1 MHALIAAA
9 LDRSRTS
16 LLLLLFLIIGGL
28 AAYVA
33 IPKEANPDVS
43 IPIIYV
49 SVSLEGIAPEDAERL
64 LVRPL
69 EQELRSLEGIKEMRS
84 LASEGH
90 ASVTLEF
97 DAGFNARQALAD
109 VREKVDTARSK
120 LPDEAEEPTVNEV
133 NVALF
138 PVLSIGLSGPLAE
151 SELVYV
157 ARRLKDNIEG
167 IAEVLSVD
175 IGGDREDLLEIVV
188 DPQVLDSYGI
198 DYSELFNLVS
208 RNNRLVAA
216 GSLDSGAG
224 RLSMKVPGV
233 IENLE
238 DVLSLPIKV
247 VGGSVVT
254 FADVASIHR
263 TFKDPTGFARI
274 NGQPAI
280 VLEVSKRSGAN
291 IIATIAQ
298 VKALVAQAQP
308 LLPQGL
314 QVSYIMDQSQEV
326 ESMLG
331 DLLNNVL
338 TAIVLVLI
346 LVVASMGLRSALLV
360 GLTIPGAFLS
370 GILLIWMLG
379 FTLNIVVLFSLIL
392 VAGMLVDGAIVVS
405 ELADRNLHQGQSA
418 RQAWANAATRMAWP
432 VIASTATTLV
442 VFLPL
447 LFWPG
452 VVGQFMKY
460 LPATVILCLLAS
472 LAMAL
477 VFLPVLGAVSGG
489 RPQPLP
495 SQASRGARAYRRLL
509 GRLLRRPG
517 LTLLGMLA
525 LIALIYTGYGR
536 FNHGV
541 EFFPEV
547 EPESAQIWL
556 RARGDLSVQEKDAL
570 LQQVEQRLLGMS
582 EVKALYARSLAQP
595 EGQLGADVVGTL
607 QFQFVDWHQR
617 RPASRILADMSA
629 RTADI
634 PGIVLEFREQEQG
647 PSGGKPVKLQIG
659 ALEPAKADR
668 FVERLRA
675 SMLSIGGFKDIE
687 DDRALPGIEWRLKV
701 DREAAAR
708 FGADVLSVGNAVQ
721 MVSNGLKLATYRPED
736 ASDEVDIRVRLPAD
750 WRSLDQL
757 GRLTLSTPS
766 GQVPLSNFVSLEPAP
781 KVGTLRRVDGSR
793 TITLQ
798 TDLAEGARL
807 DERLQAL
814 RQAIGELPEDIRLKF
829 AGEDADQREAAVFL
843 ATAFAV
849 AIFLMTL
856 ILVTQFNSIY
866 QAILVLSAIVLSTAG
881 VLIGLLVT
889 QQSFGIVMVGMGLIA
904 LAGIVVN
911 NNIILID
918 TYNQLRRQGLAPR
931 EAALETGS
939 LRLRPVLLTAVTT
952 VLGLVPMVIGVN
964 VDLLTP
970 SLGVG
975 APSTQWWTQ
984 LSSAIAGGLSFA
996 TVLTLLLTPCLLV
1009 LGARFERRPSPL
1021 ETFDDDL
1028 LDLPEQLHTP
1038 LPGKHGLNSPA
1049 DKSPPRPVRAGAER
1063 SPPLG
1068 KF

>member
-16 LLLLLFLIIGGL
+16 LMILTFLILGGL
-28 AAYVA
+28 VAYVA
-33 IPKEANPDVS
+33 IPKESNPDVV
-43 IPIIYV
+43 IPMIYV
-49 SVSLEGIAPEDAERL
+49 SVTLEGISPEDGERL

-69 EQELRSLEGIKEMRS
+69 EQELRSLEGVKEMRS
-84 LASEGH
+84 VSSEGH

-97 DAGFNARQALAD
+97 DAGFDAKVALAD

-120 LPDEAEEPTVNEV
+120 LPEEADEPTVTEV

-138 PVLSIGLSGPLAE
+138 PVLSIGLSGPIAE
-151 SELVYV
+151 TELVYI
-157 ARRLKDNIEG
+157 ARRLKENVEG
-167 IAEVLSVD
+167 IAEVLSVT

-198 DYSELFNLVS
+198 DYNELFNLVS

-216 GSLDSGAG
+216 GSLDTGAG
-224 RLSMKVPGV
+224 RMSMKVPGV
-233 IENLE
+233 IEDLE
-238 DVLSLPIKV
+238 DVMTMPIKV
-247 VGGSVVT
+247 VGDSVIT
-254 FADVASIHR
+254 FADVATIRR

-280 VLEVSKRSGAN
+280 VLEVAKRSGAN
-291 IIATIAQ
+291 IIHTIEQ
-298 VKALVAQAQP
+298 IKALMEQAKP
-308 LLPQGL
+308 LLPPGVE
-314 QVSYIMDQSQEV
+314 VSYIMDQSQEV
-326 ESMLG
+326 QSMLS

-346 LVVASMGLRSALLV
+346 LVVASMGMRSALLV

-405 ELADRNLHQGQSA
+405 ELADRYLHQGQTP

-477 VFLPVLGAVSGG
+477 VFLPVLGAVTGG
-489 RPQPLP
+489 NARPKAQ
-495 SQASRGARAYRRLL
+495 SASRAGNAYRRLL
-509 GRLLRRPG
+509 EKLLKRPG

-525 LIALIYTGYGR
+525 LVSLIYVGYGR

-541 EFFPEV
+541 EFFPDV

-570 LQQVEQRLLGMS
+570 LKQVEKQVLGMR

-595 EGQLGADVVGTL
+595 EGQLGADVIGTL

-617 RPASRILADMSA
+617 RPANDILAEMSQ

-634 PGIVLEFREQEQG
+634 PGVVLEFRKQEQG
-647 PSGGKPVKLQIG
+647 PTDGKPVKLQISS
-659 ALEPAKADR
+659 LDPAQGEQW
-668 FVERLRA
+668 VERIRGEMQRL
-675 SMLSIGGFKDIE
+675 GGFADIE
-687 DDRALPGIEWRLKV
+687 DDRALPGIEWRIKV

-721 MVSNGLKLATYRPED
+721 MITNGLKLATYRPED
-736 ASDEVDIRVRLPAD
+736 ATDEVDIRVRLPGN

-757 GRLTLSTPS
+757 GRLTLNTTA
-766 GQVPLSNFVSLEPAP
+766 GQVPLSNFVDLQPAP
-781 KVGTLRRVDGSR
+781 KVGTLRRVDGDR

-798 TDLAEGARL
+798 ADLAEGARL
-807 DERLQAL
+807 DERLRAL
-814 RQAIGELPEDIRLKF
+814 REALGDVPAEVKVKF
-829 AGEDADQREAAVFL
+829 AGEDADQREAAIFL
-843 ATAFAV
+843 MTAFVV
-849 AIFLMTL
+849 AIFLMAI
-856 ILVTQFNSIY
+856 ILVTQFNSLY
-866 QAILVLSAIVLSTAG
+866 QAALVLSAIVLSTAG
-881 VLIGLLVT
+881 VLMGLLVNG
-889 QQSFGIVMVGMGLIA
+889 QSFGIVMVGMGLIA

-918 TYNQLRRQGLAPR
+918 TYNQLRRQGLEPR

-952 VLGLVPMVIGVN
+952 ILGLMPMVLSIN
-964 VDLLTP
+964 VDLITP
-970 SLGVG
+970 SLGFG

-984 LSSAIAGGLSFA
+984 LSSAIAGGLAFA
-996 TVLTLLLTPCLLV
+996 TVLTLLLTPCMLV
-1009 LGARFERRPSPL
+1009 LGARFERRPPPL
-1021 ETFDDDL
+1021 ETYDTDL
-1028 LDLPEQLHTP
+1028 LDLPEHLIAANPDRTHLQ
-1038 LPGKHGLNSPA
+1038 
-1049 DKSPPRPVRAGAER
+1049 R
-1063 SPPLG
+1063 SD
-1068 KF
+1068 

>member
-9 LDRSRTS
+9 LDRSRTT
-16 LLLLLFLIIGGL
+16 LLILLFLLCGGL
-28 AAYVA
+28 LAYVA
-33 IPKEANPDVS
+33 MPKESNPDVT
-43 IPIIYV
+43 IPMIYV
-49 SVSLEGIAPEDAERL
+49 SVTLEGISPEDGDRL

-69 EQELRSLEGIKEMRS
+69 EQELRSLEGVKEMS
-84 LASEGH
+84 SVSSEGH
-90 ASVTLEF
+90 SSVTLEF
-97 DAGFNARQALAD
+97 DAGFDAKVALAD

-120 LPDEAEEPTVNEV
+120 LPDEADEPTVTEV

-138 PVLSIGLSGPLAE
+138 PVLSVGLSGPIAE
-151 SELVYV
+151 TELVYI
-157 ARRLKDNIEG
+157 ARRLKENIEG
-167 IAEVLSVD
+167 IGEVLSVT
-175 IGGDREDLLEIVV
+175 IGGDREDLMEIVV

-198 DYSELFNLVS
+198 DYNELFNLVS

-216 GSLDSGAG
+216 GSLDTGAG
-224 RLSMKVPGV
+224 HMSMKVPGV
-233 IENLE
+233 IEDLE
-238 DVLSLPIKV
+238 DVMNMPIKV
-247 VGGSVVT
+247 VGDSVVT
-254 FADVASIHR
+254 FADVATIRR

-280 VLEVSKRSGAN
+280 VLEVAKRSGAN
-291 IIATIAQ
+291 ILATIDQ
-298 VKALVAQAQP
+298 VKALMEQAKP
-308 LLPQGL
+308 LLPPGVE
-314 QVSYIMDQSQEV
+314 VSYIMDQSQEV
-326 ESMLG
+326 QNMLG

-346 LVVASMGLRSALLV
+346 LVVASMGMRSALLV

-405 ELADRNLHQGQSA
+405 ELADRYLQQGQSP

-460 LPATVILCLLAS
+460 LPATVIICLLAS

-489 RPQPLP
+489 KARPQATT
-495 SQASRGARAYRRLL
+495 SNRAGTAYRHLL
-509 GRLLRRPG
+509 ATLLKRPG

-525 LIALIYTGYGR
+525 LIALIYIGYGR

-556 RARGDLSVQEKDAL
+556 RARGDLSIQEKDAL
-570 LQQVEQRLLGMS
+570 LRQVEKQVLGMR

-595 EGQLGADVVGTL
+595 EGQLGADVIGTL

-617 RPASRILADMSA
+617 RPAKDILAEMSQ
-629 RTADI
+629 RTAGI
-634 PGIVLEFREQEQG
+634 PGVVLEFRKQEEG
-647 PSGGKPVKLQIG
+647 PTDGKPVKLQISTLDT
-659 ALEPAKADR
+659 ALTEQW
-668 FVERLRA
+668 VERIRGEMQKL
-675 SMLSIGGFKDIE
+675 GGFVDIE
-687 DDRALPGIEWRLKV
+687 DDRALPGIEWRIKV

-721 MVSNGLKLATYRPED
+721 MITNGLKLATYRPED
-736 ASDEVDIRVRLPAD
+736 ATDEVDIRVRLPNN

-757 GRLTLSTPS
+757 GRLTLNTAA
-766 GQVPLSNFVSLEPAP
+766 GQVPLSNFVDLQPAP
-781 KVGTLRRVDGSR
+781 KVGTLRRVDGDR

-798 TDLAEGARL
+798 ADLADGARL
-807 DERLQAL
+807 DERLKAL
-814 RQAIGELPEDIRLKF
+814 RKALGEVPAEVKVKF
-829 AGEDADQREAAVFL
+829 TGEDADQQEAATFL
-843 ATAFAV
+843 MTAFLV
-849 AIFLMTL
+849 AIFLMAI
-856 ILVTQFNSIY
+856 ILVTQFNSLY
-866 QAILVLSAIVLSTAG
+866 QAALVLSAIVLSTAG
-881 VLIGLLVT
+881 VLIGLLVNG
-889 QQSFGIVMVGMGLIA
+889 QSFGIVMVGMGLIA

-952 VLGLVPMVIGVN
+952 ILGLMPMVLSIN

-970 SLGVG
+970 SLGFG

-984 LSSAIAGGLSFA
+984 LSSAIAGGLAFA

-1009 LGARFERRPSPL
+1009 LGARFERRPPPL
-1021 ETFDDDL
+1021 ETYDTDL
-1028 LDLPEQLHTP
+1028 LDLPEHLVASK
-1038 LPGKHGLNSPA
+1038 PGKARLQ
-1049 DKSPPRPVRAGAER
+1049 R
-1063 SPPLG
+1063 SD
-1068 KF
+1068 